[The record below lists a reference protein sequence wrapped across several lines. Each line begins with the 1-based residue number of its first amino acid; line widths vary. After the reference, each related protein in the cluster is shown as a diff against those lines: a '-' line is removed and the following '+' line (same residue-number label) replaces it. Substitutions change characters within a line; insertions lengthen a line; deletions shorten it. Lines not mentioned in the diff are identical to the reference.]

1 MRRHA
6 KASSAGPTPRRAK
19 SFGRIALLAAVAAT
33 FLFASVAQAAAGTL
47 HVGLAGTGTGEVSS
61 AGGFEGSGLWEG
73 NPPIECKGP
82 PPSVSS
88 VCDTVMVEEE
98 GLDGVGLT
106 AVASADSQLA
116 GWNVEEGAIVAG
128 CESSAPSCFV
138 AGFGGNAKVT
148 VTFNLIPTGPDVVT
162 NPGATEIAQTSAKV
176 SGTVNP
182 KGKAVSECKVQ
193 YGLTESYGSEADCES
208 LPGSGESAVPVE
220 KTLSGLT
227 PNKTY
232 HFRFKATNADG
243 STTGS
248 DQTFKTLPEAPAV
261 ITTPGATEILQTMAK
276 VAGSVNPNGASVSE
290 CKIEYGLTESYGSE
304 ANCEPAPGS
313 GESPVAVSKT
323 LTGLV
328 ANTTYHFRVK
338 ASNPGGTSNGSDQ
351 TFTTLALVVPSV
363 TTEAA
368 TGETKTTANLNGS
381 VNPNGDPTSCHFEY
395 GLTTSYGSE
404 ASCASP
410 PGSGYDPVSAS
421 AAISGL
427 TLNTTYHFRLVASN
441 GAGTENGSDL
451 TFTTKSTTP

>member
-33 FLFASVAQAAAGTL
+33 LLLASVAQAAASEL
-47 HVGLAGTGTGEVSS
+47 HVSITGTGSGEVTS
-61 AGGFEGSGLWEG
+61 AGGFEGSGEFEG
-73 NPPIECKGP
+73 TPPIECSNP
-82 PPSVSS
+82 PKVGM
-88 VCDTVMVEEE
+88 VCDNTPVPFFGSEVVS
-98 GLDGVGLT
+98 L
-106 AVASADSQLA
+106 SANAAPDSVFA
-116 GWNVEEGAIVAG
+116 GWNIEEGFAIAN
-128 CESSAPSCFV
+128 CESSNPNSCLAGAPEGTDV
-138 AGFGGNAKVT
+138 KVT
-148 VTFNLIPTGPDVVT
+148 VTFNLKPTGPTVTT
-162 NPGATEIAQTSAKV
+162 NPGATEISQTSAKV
-176 SGTVNP
+176 AGTVNP

-313 GESPVAVSKT
+313 GESPVSVSKT
-323 LTGLV
+323 LSGLV

-351 TFTTLALVVPSV
+351 TFTTLALVVPTV

-451 TFTTKSTTP
+451 TFTTKS